1 MKVILSGGG
10 TGGHIYPALTIA
22 DQIKKLRPEAEI
34 SFVGTK
40 QGLEKDIIP
49 RYGYPLK
56 FIEVAGFKRSLSLDT
71 LRSVGKLFEGLY
83 DAWQIIKRERPNL
96 VIGTG
101 GYVCGPIVF
110 MAALHG
116 IPCCIQEQNAMPGVT
131 NKILSRYVRKVF
143 LGYKEAGKYFSG
155 KAELVYTG
163 NPIRTEILEHERLAA
178 LHGIPCCIQE
188 QNAMPGVTNKILSRY
203 VRKVFLGYKEA
214 GKYFPG
220 KAELVYTGNPI
231 RTEILE
237 HERLAALKELG
248 LDPEK
253 KTVLVSG
260 GSRGAR
266 SINTAMLEAELA
278 LSDRQEVQVLHA
290 TGDVNYEKYMAE
302 ITKRGGVGKNIII
315 KPYLHNMPVALAAAD
330 LAVFRAGAIGLAE
343 LMAKGVPSVL
353 IPYPYATANHQE
365 FNARAV
371 EAKGAAR
378 VILDKELNGE
388 RILEAIEHLLLHAK
402 ELEKMQAA
410 AKSLGKPQAA
420 ETIAKEALAL
430 IKD

>member
-1 MKVILSGGG
+1 MLCRCKGGGSKVKVILSGGG

-22 DQIKKLRPEAEI
+22 DQIKKLCPDADI
-34 SFVGTK
+34 SFVGTQ

-83 DAWQIIKRERPNL
+83 DAWQIIKKEKPDL

-110 MAALHG
+110 MAA
-116 IPCCIQEQNAMPGVT
+116 M
-131 NKILSRYVRKVF
+131 
-143 LGYKEAGKYFSG
+143 
-155 KAELVYTG
+155 
-163 NPIRTEILEHERLAA
+163 
-178 LHGIPCCIQE
+178 HGIPCCIQE

-231 RTEILE
+231 RTEILQ
-237 HERLAALKELG
+237 HERLAAIKELG

-253 KTVLVSG
+253 KTILVSG

-278 LSDRQEVQVLHA
+278 LSGRQEVQVLHA
-290 TGDVNYEKYMAE
+290 TGDVNYEKYMQE
-302 ITKRGGVGKNIII
+302 ITKGGGVGENIII

-353 IPYPYATANHQE
+353 VPYPYATANHQE

-388 RILEAIEHLLLHAK
+388 RILEAIEHLLVHAK

-420 ETIAKEALAL
+420 ETIAEQALAL
-430 IKD
+430 IKK

>member
-22 DQIKKLRPEAEI
+22 DQIKKLEPTAEFI
-34 SFVGTK
+34 FVGTQ

-56 FIEVAGFKRSLSLDT
+56 FIEVAGFKRSLSFDT
-71 LRSVGKLFEGLY
+71 LRSAFKLFTGLY
-83 DAWQIIKRERPNL
+83 DAYKIISEEKPDL

-110 MAALHG
+110 MAALHK

-143 LGYKEAGKYFSG
+143 LGYKEAGKFFKG

-163 NPIRTEILEHERLAA
+163 NPIRTEILEHTRE
-178 LHGIPCCIQE
+178 
-188 QNAMPGVTNKILSRY
+188 
-203 VRKVFLGYKEA
+203 EA
-214 GKYFPG
+214 Y
-220 KAELVYTGNPI
+220 
-231 RTEILE
+231 
-237 HERLAALKELG
+237 KELG
-248 LDPEK
+248 LDPAK
-253 KTVLVSG
+253 KTILVSG

-266 SINTAMLEAELA
+266 SINNAMLDAEIA
-278 LSDRQEVQVLHA
+278 LSGRGEVQVLHA
-290 TGDVNYEKYMAE
+290 TGDVNYDAYMQEVA
-302 ITKRGGVGKNIII
+302 KRGGVADNIII

-353 IPYPYATANHQE
+353 VPYPYATANHQE

-371 EAKGAAR
+371 AATGAAQ
-378 VILDKELNGE
+378 VILDKELTGDK
-388 RILEAIEHLLLHAK
+388 ILEAVEHLLLHVN

-410 AKSLGKPQAA
+410 AKALGRPQAA
-420 ETIAKEALAL
+420 ETIARQALAL

>member
-143 LGYKEAGKYFSG
+143 LGYKEAGKYF
-155 KAELVYTG
+155 
-163 NPIRTEILEHERLAA
+163 
-178 LHGIPCCIQE
+178 
-188 QNAMPGVTNKILSRY
+188 
-203 VRKVFLGYKEA
+203 
-214 GKYFPG
+214 PG

-253 KTVLVSG
+253 KTVL
-260 GSRGAR
+260 
-266 SINTAMLEAELA
+266 
-278 LSDRQEVQVLHA
+278 VLHA

>member
-101 GYVCGPIVF
+101 GYVCGLIVF
-110 MAALHG
+110 M
-116 IPCCIQEQNAMPGVT
+116 
-131 NKILSRYVRKVF
+131 
-143 LGYKEAGKYFSG
+143 
-155 KAELVYTG
+155 
-163 NPIRTEILEHERLAA
+163 AA

-248 LDPEK
+248 LDPQK

-266 SINTAMLEAELA
+266 SSNTAMLEAELA

-302 ITKRGGVGKNIII
+302 IAKRGGVGKNIII

>member
-1 MKVILSGGG
+1 MLCRCKGGGSKVKVILSGGG

-22 DQIKKLRPEAEI
+22 DQIKKLCPDADI
-34 SFVGTK
+34 SFVGTQ

-83 DAWQIIKRERPNL
+83 DAWQIIKKEKPDL

-110 MAALHG
+110 MAA
-116 IPCCIQEQNAMPGVT
+116 M
-131 NKILSRYVRKVF
+131 
-143 LGYKEAGKYFSG
+143 
-155 KAELVYTG
+155 
-163 NPIRTEILEHERLAA
+163 
-178 LHGIPCCIQE
+178 HGIPCCIQE

-231 RTEILE
+231 RTEILQ
-237 HERLAALKELG
+237 HERLAAIKELG

-253 KTVLVSG
+253 KTILVSG

-278 LSDRQEVQVLHA
+278 LSGRQEVQVLHA
-290 TGDVNYEKYMAE
+290 TGDVNYEKYMQE
-302 ITKRGGVGKNIII
+302 ITKRGGVGENIII

-353 IPYPYATANHQE
+353 MPYPYATANHQE

-388 RILEAIEHLLLHAK
+388 RILEAIEHLLVHAK

-420 ETIAKEALAL
+420 ETIAEQALAL
-430 IKD
+430 IKK